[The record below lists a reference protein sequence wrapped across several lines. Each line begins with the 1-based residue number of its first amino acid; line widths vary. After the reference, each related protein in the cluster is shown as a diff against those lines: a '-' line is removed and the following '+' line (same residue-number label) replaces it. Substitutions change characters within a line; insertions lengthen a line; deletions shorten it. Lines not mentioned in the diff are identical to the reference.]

1 MNFCV
6 IQQANRVGNLKNGNG
21 LAYFRENNINAIH
34 ARYPLI
40 PRSLVAF
47 YFDTAFST
55 GSNVVKWFNN
65 AQEEALNKVHGG
77 NIVQLDIDGL
87 FRDVLNDPLS
97 YGIDEILVPECS
109 IGHVALFCDLGDS
122 FYHGDDG
129 RRYMFTDW
137 HHLSALMH
145 RIIAEYAIAT
155 VNTPAY
161 MTGLSRSLETGV
173 KARQDYLLSE
183 LNRINARIYQNNGNR
198 CVFGGFSGGYSR
210 QKRSLNNRAV
220 VYNGFNIGYIILMA
234 AGLDLGVI
242 ASLGINDMHP
252 HHNLKYDQRD
262 YGLSLFAQY
271 SNGPWWMNGIVSGVK
286 TDFDSIHRSIP
297 LGKKVQI
304 ETSGTSGET
313 WGGRVETG
321 YEFNLGGH
329 VGSSTF
335 RGVHAESL
343 SSERL

>member
-1 MNFCV
+1 M
-6 IQQANRVGNLKNGNG
+6 
-21 LAYFRENNINAIH
+21 
-34 ARYPLI
+34 
-40 PRSLVAF
+40 
-47 YFDTAFST
+47 
-55 GSNVVKWFNN
+55 
-65 AQEEALNKVHGG
+65 
-77 NIVQLDIDGL
+77 
-87 FRDVLNDPLS
+87 
-97 YGIDEILVPECS
+97 
-109 IGHVALFCDLGDS
+109 
-122 FYHGDDG
+122 
-129 RRYMFTDW
+129 
-137 HHLSALMH
+137 
-145 RIIAEYAIAT
+145 
-155 VNTPAY
+155 
-161 MTGLSRSLETGV
+161 
-173 KARQDYLLSE
+173 
-183 LNRINARIYQNNGNR
+183 
-198 CVFGGFSGGYSR
+198 
-210 QKRSLNNRAV
+210 
-220 VYNGFNIGYIILMA
+220 YNGFNISYIILMA
-234 AGLDLGVI
+234 AGLDLGVM